1 MCFRSANICTY
12 GRTKLAVLFI
22 VLFSVLYNIPR
33 FFEITW
39 ESVPDGGPQSN
50 STRVEI
56 APKDLRM
63 DPTYI
68 NVYIT
73 WMYLVFMYV
82 LPFGGLS
89 VLNTLMYLDVRRSN
103 ERQSTLSASEKK
115 ELRLAVMLMTVVV
128 VFQICNILPLIV
140 NILEVSLLKLFIYTL
155 KNLKKCWAVF

>member
-1 MCFRSANICTY
+1 M
-12 GRTKLAVLFI
+12 
-22 VLFSVLYNIPR
+22 LYNIPR

-39 ESVPDGGPQSN
+39 VSKTDPVTN
-50 STRVEI
+50 STTGVEI
-56 APKDLRM
+56 AMQDLRQ

-73 WMYLVFMYV
+73 WMYLVFMYI

-103 ERQSTLSASEKK
+103 ARQSTLSASEKK

-128 VFQICNILPLIV
+128 VFQICNILPLIA
-140 NILEVSLLKLFIYTL
+140 NILEVNVLPRKALFIFCVGFQTTL
-155 KNLKKCWAVF
+155 SPHIVCHCQSQIVMAPLNKST